1 MARDACFKVIGGLL
15 ARCACRGAAVAFRAV
30 AGGAWLGHSGAYDLG
45 CHWHSACCGRLIG
58 RLIGRVWP
66 PQIKIIKAEFIKAQ
80 IIQAQIIQERNAMT
94 SLSLLA
100 LLGRIFDPLAA
111 LLDEAATSASA
122 REAARVKL
130 AAVKADAFSAAL
142 AFEEDRLATA
152 ARLVA
157 AEAGGQSWLQRNWR
171 PLTMLC
177 FLFLVMADSFGLLAF
192 RLSAEA
198 WGLLQIGLGGY
209 VVGRSVEKIAP
220 QIKSSLNSKKG

>member
-1 MARDACFKVIGGLL
+1 MFKKWNHRIAADGNHPQGVGLTPAKLGKPL
-15 ARCACRGAAVAFRAV
+15 AFCLLRAADRAGLP
-30 AGGAWLGHSGAYDLG
+30 AQSE
-45 CHWHSACCGRLIG
+45 
-58 RLIGRVWP
+58 
-66 PQIKIIKAEFIKAQ
+66 IIT
-80 IIQAQIIQERNAMT
+80 AQIIQERDAMT

-111 LLDEAATSASA
+111 LLDEAASSASA

-130 AAVKADAFSAAL
+130 AAVKADAFSAAC
-142 AFEEDRLATA
+142 AFEEGRLATA

-157 AEAGGQSWLQRNWR
+157 AKAGGQSWLQRNWR

-209 VVGRSVEKIAP
+209 VVGRSVEKSRH
-220 QIKSSLNSKKG
+220 KSNPA

>member
-1 MARDACFKVIGGLL
+1 MFKKWNHRIAADGNHPHGVGLTPTKLGKPL
-15 ARCACRGAAVAFRAV
+15 AFYLLRATDRAGLAAQ
-30 AGGAWLGHSGAYDLG
+30 SE
-45 CHWHSACCGRLIG
+45 
-58 RLIGRVWP
+58 
-66 PQIKIIKAEFIKAQ
+66 IIKAK
-80 IIQAQIIQERNAMT
+80 IITAQIIQERNAMT

-111 LLDEAATSASA
+111 LLDEAAPSASA

-157 AEAGGQSWLQRNWR
+157 AKAGGQSWLQRNWR

-220 QIKSSLNSKKG
+220 QIKSSLNSKRG